1 MGQLC
6 EIRYNMKQCT
16 VCSILRTRIPSYR
29 STFAGFAVCPSIRS
43 PFCRFALLS
52 YLVLPCPPEPSCPC
66 AIFSY
71 VWLRAYIHA
80 SAQACVC
87 MQCVWCG
94 VCRAGAC
101 VYIHVILWK
110 WPRLCVSNQNHGNMC
125 TCAWMSIRTHSFC
138 SVSMFWVCLYVC
150 MHWFHAFLHLTLL
163 TEFSDF
169 CFSGR

>member
-16 VCSILRTRIPSYR
+16 VGILWTRIPSYR
-29 STFAGFAVCPSIRS
+29 STFAGFAVYVRPVPVLQICFAVLSCPAVSG
-43 PFCRFALLS
+43 A
-52 YLVLPCPPEPSCPC
+52 VLPVCYFFLCV
-66 AIFSY
+66 A
-71 VWLRAYIHA
+71 AYIHA

-87 MQCVWCG
+87 MRCVWCG

-150 MHWFHAFLHLTLL
+150 TDFMHSCTWLCGQSF
-163 TEFSDF
+163 
-169 CFSGR
+169 